1 MRGNR
6 EREPGQPVAFCR
18 ERLVGCKKKTK
29 KNWDVNFKTSSMIR
43 QRDVPIRLT
52 I

>member
-1 MRGNR
+1 MRGNK
-6 EREPGQPVAFCR
+6 ERETSQSVAFCR

-29 KNWDVNFKTSSMIR
+29 KNWDVNFKTSLMIW

>member
-6 EREPGQPVAFCR
+6 EKEPSQLVAFCR
-18 ERLVGCKKKTK
+18 ERLVGCKQKTK
-29 KNWDVNFKTSSMIR
+29 KNWDVNLKTSLMIQ

-52 I
+52 V